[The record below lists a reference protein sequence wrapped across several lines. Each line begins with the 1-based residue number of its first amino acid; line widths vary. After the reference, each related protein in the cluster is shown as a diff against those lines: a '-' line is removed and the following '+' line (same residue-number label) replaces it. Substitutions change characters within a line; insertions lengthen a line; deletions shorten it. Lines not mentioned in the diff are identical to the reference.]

1 MQTVHDISVYTGWDA
16 DSLREAFAEE
26 NNCSIY
32 SPILEALLRNRR
44 RQLILRLSDAV
55 DRAAKEASR
64 DYIFISRSDSTLR
77 GHYPLETRLLK
88 ECYER
93 NTGVN

>member
-26 NNCSIY
+26 NNLFY
-32 SPILEALLRNRR
+32 ILTNSRGFTEAQTKAAHLE
-44 RQLILRLSDAV
+44 IADAV

-64 DYIFISRSDSTLR
+64 DYYIYKPKRQHAARSLSSRDEAT
-77 GHYPLETRLLK
+77 
-88 ECYER
+88 
-93 NTGVN
+93 